1 VLAPSP
7 LRPEDPMT
15 DTPPRPAARRRSRFA
30 QLIARIA
37 AAVRAANAGNVP
49 F

>member
-1 VLAPSP
+1 
-7 LRPEDPMT
+7 MT
-15 DTPPRPAARRRSRFA
+15 DSPPRPAARRSRFA
-30 QLIARIA
+30 RLIARIA

>member
-1 VLAPSP
+1 MPDS
-7 LRPEDPMT
+7 
-15 DTPPRPAARRRSRFA
+15 PPRPGARRRSRIAALF
-30 QLIARIA
+30 ARIA

>member
-1 VLAPSP
+1 
-7 LRPEDPMT
+7 MT

-30 QLIARIA
+30 QLVARIA
-37 AAVRAANAGNVP
+37 AAVRAANVGNVP

>member
-1 VLAPSP
+1 
-7 LRPEDPMT
+7 MT
-15 DTPPRPAARRRSRFA
+15 VTPAPPRCAPRSRFA
-30 QLIARIA
+30 QLFARIA

>member
-1 VLAPSP
+1 MAMDLLSVDDRRCS
-7 LRPEDPMT
+7 
-15 DTPPRPAARRRSRFA
+15 PAARRRSRIA
-30 QLIARIA
+30 ALIARIA

>member
-1 VLAPSP
+1 
-7 LRPEDPMT
+7 MT
-15 DTPPRPAARRRSRFA
+15 DSPPRPAARRRSRIA
-30 QLIARIA
+30 ALIARIA

>member
-1 VLAPSP
+1 
-7 LRPEDPMT
+7 MT

-37 AAVRAANAGNVP
+37 AAVRAANAGERALLIRLRP
-49 F
+49 PP

>member
-1 VLAPSP
+1 
-7 LRPEDPMT
+7 MT
-15 DTPPRPAARRRSRFA
+15 DSPPHSAARRRRSRFA

>member
-1 VLAPSP
+1 MPDSP
-7 LRPEDPMT
+7 
-15 DTPPRPAARRRSRFA
+15 ARRRSRIA
-30 QLIARIA
+30 ALIARIA

>member
-1 VLAPSP
+1 
-7 LRPEDPMT
+7 MT
-15 DTPPRPAARRRSRFA
+15 DSPPRPAARRRSRLA